1 MKGEVST
8 KRLVADFFTGQ
19 YRISGSV
26 DVRSQRLADQLVNR
40 TTTFLTLE
48 DTYISTIEEPADII
62 ASHENAVIRK
72 DKIIAVITKDRDDAL
87 TQSQRYGSYQG
98 VHLSKVFL
106 IVSPFDVRGYL
117 RLSSKRN
124 LRTVFT
130 PDAAPFAPILDG
142 RLRIAAQSEAEFS
155 GGAILVSRS
164 HVETFWLE
172 REGGICG

>member
-1 MKGEVST
+1 MKEEVCT
-8 KRLVADFFTGQ
+8 QRLVADFFTGQ

-48 DTYISTIEEPADII
+48 DVYISTIEQPADIF
-62 ASHENAVIRK
+62 ASHDNAVIRK
-72 DKIIAVITKDRDDAL
+72 DKIIAVITKDRNDAL
-87 TQSQRYGSYQG
+87 TRNQRYGSYQG
-98 VHLSKVFL
+98 IHLSRVFL
-106 IVSPFDVRGYL
+106 VASPFDIRGYL

-142 RLRIAAQSEAEFS
+142 HLRIAACPEAEFS
-155 GGAILVSRS
+155 GEAILVSRA
-164 HVETFWLE
+164 HVETFWVE
-172 REGGICG
+172 REGGSRG